1 MLLARAFV
9 GFRSIPRRPL
19 CPGRQAIEPV
29 IQLMNISLE
38 REGMDS
44 SVDRLT
50 RHYEFCLQFPAIAR
64 ITFGSGSASLDV
76 KMNAARPEAFKI
88 AVGL

>member
-19 CPGRQAIEPV
+19 CPARQAIEPV
-29 IQLMNISLE
+29 SQLMNISLE

-50 RHYEFCLQFPAIAR
+50 HYREFCLRCLEIIGVTLAAGMLFRIA
-64 ITFGSGSASLDV
+64 
-76 KMNAARPEAFKI
+76 
-88 AVGL
+88 